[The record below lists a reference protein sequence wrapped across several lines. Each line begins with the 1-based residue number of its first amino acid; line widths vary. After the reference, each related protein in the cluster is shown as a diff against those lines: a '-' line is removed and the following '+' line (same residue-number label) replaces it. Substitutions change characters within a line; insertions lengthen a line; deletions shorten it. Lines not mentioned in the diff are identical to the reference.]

1 MNNTKRCCMRD
12 CMNEAE
18 GYYVTSSWG
27 LWLCSKCKCGRKTAD
42 ITDIR
47 NNPDKKHLHDMEV

>member
-1 MNNTKRCCMRD
+1 
-12 CMNEAE
+12 MNEAE